1 MSTETVDIAESAQ
14 ADPSNHYD
22 AIIIGAGPA
31 GMYELLLLRQ
41 RGVRAR
47 ILEAGSG
54 VGGTWYW
61 NRYPGARLH
70 SESHSY
76 QYFFDK
82 DLLDSWDW
90 SELFAGQPEL
100 EKYFNAVA
108 DKHDLK
114 KDIEFDTRV
123 EALEFDERTNNW
135 TVRAEN
141 GKVFSAHV
149 IVSATGPLSAPI
161 YPPVPGRETFTGESH
176 HTARWPEKDV
186 DFTGK
191 RVVVVGTGSTG
202 VQVIPKIARQA
213 AHLTVLMRTPNWVI
227 PLNNRPI
234 DKSEMD
240 SIRNGYDGFHEYL
253 QGTFG
258 GFIHDVDRK
267 PSTDYT
273 PEGLRE
279 RFETAWEGPGF
290 TKWFGL
296 PYDVLGDEGANQQ
309 YCDFIAEKIRER
321 VKDPATAALLT
332 PHHPF
337 GAKPVECESAG
348 YAGDGYGYYEVFNQD
363 NVELVSVADDP
374 ITEVV
379 EGGIRTASRLF
390 DADIIVYATGFEAF
404 VGSINRIDIT
414 GVGGQRLRD
423 RWADGPVTLLG
434 LQVSGFPNFFMVGG
448 PHGKGGHGNST
459 RCAEGPLEWIAD
471 LTEKITEESIA
482 RVEADPEAEAQWTD
496 HVNESGNNSIVS
508 KAKSFLF
515 GDNVPGRKR
524 AYVAYLGALPEFVDR
539 LQAVKAKGY
548 EGFVITR

>member
-1 MSTETVDIAESAQ
+1 MSTETTETSATSESVA
-14 ADPSNHYD
+14 SNHYD
-22 AIIIGAGPA
+22 AIIIGAGAA
-31 GMYELLLLRQ
+31 GMYELLLLRR

-82 DLLDSWDW
+82 ELLDSWDW

-100 EKYFNAVA
+100 ERYFNTVA

-114 KDIEFDTRV
+114 KDIEFDTTV
-123 EALEFDERTNNW
+123 ESLEFDETTNDW
-135 TVRAEN
+135 TVRTDG
-141 GKVFSAHV
+141 GKVFTAHV
-149 IVSATGPLSAPI
+149 IISATGPLSAPI
-161 YPPVPGRETFTGESH
+161 YPAVPGREIFQGESY
-176 HTARWPEKDV
+176 HTARWPDKEV
-186 DFTGK
+186 DFRGK
-191 RVVVVGTGSTG
+191 RVVVIGTGSTG
-202 VQVIPKIARQA
+202 VQLIPKVAREV
-213 AHLTVLMRTPNWVI
+213 AHLTVMMRTPNWVI

-234 DKSEMD
+234 DKAEMED
-240 SIRNGYDGFHEYL
+240 IRSRYDELHEYL

-258 GFIHDVDRK
+258 GFIHDPEKK
-267 PSTDYT
+267 PTTEYT
-273 PEGLRE
+273 AEELRE

-290 TKWFGL
+290 AKWFGL
-296 PYDVLGDEGANQQ
+296 PYDILSDEAANKV

-321 VKDPATAALLT
+321 VKDPAIAEMLT
-332 PHHPF
+332 PRHPF

-379 EGGIRTASRLF
+379 SGGIRTGSRYF
-390 DADIIVYATGFEAF
+390 EADIIIYATGFEAF
-404 VGSINRIDIT
+404 VGSLNNIDVT
-414 GVGGQRLRD
+414 GVGGQKLRD

-434 LQVSGFPNFFMVGG
+434 LAVSGFPNFFMVGG

-471 LTEKITEESIA
+471 LTAKITNEGIA
-482 RVEADPEAEAQWTD
+482 RVEADAEAEARWTE
-496 HVNESGNNSIVS
+496 HVNESGNNALVA
-508 KAKSFLF
+508 KAKSYLF

-524 AYVAYLGALPEFVDR
+524 AYVAYLGALPEFVSR
-539 LQAVKAKGY
+539 LEEIKSKDY
-548 EGFVITR
+548 EGFVITS

>member
-1 MSTETVDIAESAQ
+1 MSTEALETPATSA
-14 ADPSNHYD
+14 DEPTHFD
-22 AIIIGAGPA
+22 TIIIGAGAA

-41 RGVRAR
+41 RGVHAR
-47 ILEAGSG
+47 IIEAGSG

-82 DLLDSWDW
+82 DLLESWDW

-100 EKYFNAVA
+100 ERYFNTVA

-123 EALEFDERTNNW
+123 EALEFDETTNDW
-135 TVRAEN
+135 TVRTN
-141 GKVFSAHV
+141 RGKVFTAHT
-149 IVSATGPLSAPI
+149 IISATGPLSAPI
-161 YPPVPGRETFTGESH
+161 YPDVPGRETFKGISH
-176 HTARWPEKDV
+176 HTARWPHEDV

-191 RVVVVGTGSTG
+191 RVIVIGTGSTG
-202 VQVIPKIARQA
+202 VQVIPKVAKEA
-213 AHLTVLMRTPNWVI
+213 AHLTVMMRTPNWVI

-234 DKSEMD
+234 DKSEMAT
-240 SIRNGYDGFHEYL
+240 IRSTYEGFHEFL
-253 QGTFG
+253 QSTFG
-258 GFIHDVDRK
+258 GFIHDPEKKASTEYTAEELRK
-267 PSTDYT
+267 
-273 PEGLRE
+273 
-279 RFETAWEGPGF
+279 RFDDAWEGPGF

-296 PYDVLGDEGANQQ
+296 PYDVLADEAANQV

-321 VKDPATAALLT
+321 VKDPATASLLT

-363 NVELVSVADDP
+363 NVDLVSVADDP
-374 ITEVV
+374 ITEIV
-379 EGGIRTASRLF
+379 EDGVRTRTRHF
-390 DADIIVYATGFEAF
+390 EGDIIIYATGFEAF
-404 VGSINRIDIT
+404 VGSLNRIEVV

-471 LTEKITEESIA
+471 LVQKITTEGIA
-482 RVEADPEAEAQWTD
+482 RVEADPEAEAVWTE
-496 HVNESGNNSIVS
+496 HVNESGNKSIVS

-539 LQAVKAKGY
+539 LQDIKAKGY
-548 EGFVITR
+548 EGFKITR